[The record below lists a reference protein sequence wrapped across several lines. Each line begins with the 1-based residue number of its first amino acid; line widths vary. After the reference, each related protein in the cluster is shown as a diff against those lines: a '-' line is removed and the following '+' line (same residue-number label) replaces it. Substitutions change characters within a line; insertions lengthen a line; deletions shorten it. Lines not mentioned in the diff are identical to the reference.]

1 MYRETGCECA
11 LGASAVRNHFM
22 KRAFD
27 MTLLKSVLACGL
39 LGSLGLAL
47 VGCREEVRSEEPLRA
62 VRTQIVKA
70 ATIGEEVA
78 QTGEVQ
84 AQVVT
89 DLGFRIG
96 GRVATRTAE
105 VGMSVA
111 KGQVLATLEPN
122 DVQNELRAAEAEL
135 TSAEATEQ
143 LARSQLSQQRTL
155 FDKQFVARVRVE
167 EAEANWRAANA
178 RLNVA
183 KTRLFTTRDKL
194 SYTELRA
201 PGAAIVSAVAVNA
214 GQVVDAGQLAIKLSS
229 TNDRVAVFN
238 VSERLYTSVPSDVKV
253 EVALVSDP
261 SIKVIGS
268 IRDASPT
275 ADVATRTYRVRVA
288 LPDAP
293 PVMTLGATVTGRL
306 VLSGKPLVILPA
318 SALTSDGATPAVY
331 VVQPTTHEL
340 VRKPVVVA
348 RYTAGQTII
357 ESGLTEGEAVVTA
370 GVSKLRL
377 GQKVAYD
384 AEQVMK

>member
-1 MYRETGCECA
+1 M
-11 LGASAVRNHFM
+11 RNHFM

-39 LGSLGLAL
+39 LGSLGLVL
-47 VGCREEVRSEEPLRA
+47 VGCREEARSEEPLRA

-96 GRVATRTAE
+96 GRIATRTAE

-183 KTRLFTTRDKL
+183 KTRLLTARDKL

-201 PGAAIVSAVAVNA
+201 PSAAIVSAVAVNA

-261 SIKVIGS
+261 LIKVIGS

-293 PVMTLGATVTGRL
+293 PAMTLGATVTGRL
-306 VLSGKPLVILPA
+306 ALSGKPLVILPA
-318 SALTSDGATPAVY
+318 SALTSDGGTPAVY
-331 VVQPTTHEL
+331 VVQPSTHEL

-348 RYTAGQTII
+348 RYTASHTII

-377 GQKVAYD
+377 GQKVSFD

>member
-1 MYRETGCECA
+1 
-11 LGASAVRNHFM
+11 
-22 KRAFD
+22 

-194 SYTELRA
+194 PYTELRA
-201 PGAAIVSAVAVNA
+201 PNAAIVSAVAVNA

-318 SALTSDGATPAVY
+318 SALTSDGGTPAVY

-377 GQKVAYD
+377 GQKVSYD
-384 AEQVMK
+384 AEQVTK